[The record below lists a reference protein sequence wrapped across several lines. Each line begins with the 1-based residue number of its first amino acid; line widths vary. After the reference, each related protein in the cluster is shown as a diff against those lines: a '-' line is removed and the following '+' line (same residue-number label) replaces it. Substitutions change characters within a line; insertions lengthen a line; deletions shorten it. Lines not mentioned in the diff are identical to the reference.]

1 MAESFLINL
10 FQKCW
15 DMKNVYIL
23 GVMNSP
29 VWDQI
34 LESFEARVGSPGQV
48 QGDLLAEGW

>member
-10 FQKCW
+10 FQKCR
-15 DMKNVYIL
+15 DKNKCIL

-34 LESFEARVGSPGQV
+34 LEGFEAMVGSPGQV